1 MDHDLRQALDELEK
15 RVAERIDR
23 AESNLRSEFHG
34 WARTYEIRAR
44 GASAAIHN
52 LDERLGLIEERVGR
66 LERASINPRVW
77 EQIEKHERGRNGRQ
91 KN

>member
-15 RVAERIDR
+15 RFAERIDR

-34 WARTYEIRAR
+34 WARTYEVRVR

-52 LDERLGLIEERVGR
+52 LDERLGLIEERLGR
-66 LERASINPRVW
+66 MERARINPRAW
-77 EQIEKHERGRNGRQ
+77 EQIEKLERGRDGGQ